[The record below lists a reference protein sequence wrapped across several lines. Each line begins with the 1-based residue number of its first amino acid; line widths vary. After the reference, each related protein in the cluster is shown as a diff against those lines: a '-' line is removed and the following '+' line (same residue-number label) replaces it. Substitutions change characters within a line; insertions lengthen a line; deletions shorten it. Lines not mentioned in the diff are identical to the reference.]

1 MNTFRLTSK
10 YCPTGD
16 QPEAIAQLVEGVRCG
31 ERAQV
36 LLGVTGSGKTFT
48 MAKHFDKQFKLD
60 AVQYYHD
67 HRDLG
72 LQGCASNLGI
82 SQQTLSR
89 WQKELRET
97 GDIECRGSGN
107 YASDEAKEIARLK
120 RELRDAQ
127 DALDVLKKAI
137 NILGK

>member
-1 MNTFRLTSK
+1 
-10 YCPTGD
+10 
-16 QPEAIAQLVEGVRCG
+16 
-31 ERAQV
+31 
-36 LLGVTGSGKTFT
+36 
-48 MAKHFDKQFKLD
+48 MAKHYDKQFKLD
-60 AVQYYHD
+60 AIQYYHD
-67 HRDLG
+67 HRELG

-82 SQQTLSR
+82 SHQTLSR
-89 WQKELRET
+89 WQKELRDT
-97 GDIECRGSGN
+97 GDIESCGSGN

>member
-1 MNTFRLTSK
+1 
-10 YCPTGD
+10 
-16 QPEAIAQLVEGVRCG
+16 
-31 ERAQV
+31 
-36 LLGVTGSGKTFT
+36 
-48 MAKHFDKQFKLD
+48 MAKHYDKQFKLD

-67 HRDLG
+67 HKNLG
-72 LQGCASNLGI
+72 LQGCATNLGI

-97 GDIECRGSGN
+97 GDIESRGSGN
-107 YASDEAKEIARLK
+107 YASEEAKEIARLK

-127 DALDVLKKAI
+127 DALEVLKKAI